1 MREQAEIDIVGLLV
15 RRWRTIALFALLG
28 AAAGL
33 AYALL
38 TPNWYAARLT
48 VVPSQKSTN
57 PAMSMLASLPG
68 AEALGASAGTD
79 VQRIQAVLTS
89 NSVADEIIANFDLK
103 QRYDSAHLEHARLAL
118 WKHCSVSV
126 ERKAGIVALT
136 CEDRDPAMAMA
147 MAGFFGEVGNRV
159 FGRISASSAREE
171 RRFLET
177 QVVKARKDVDESS
190 RKLREFQE
198 KHRVVDLG
206 EQSKAVISAM
216 ASIKGEL
223 VSKQLQ
229 LSYLSSFSSRTE
241 ANVVQLQQQ
250 IGIMEAK
257 LKQLEDSHPVLA
269 VLPAPSAGSGSA
281 AAPNLRENDPS
292 PKFFPDAM
300 RVPEL
305 RFELEQLFREQKIQ
319 ETVFFLMTQR
329 YETAKVDEA
338 RDTSTFQILDS
349 PTLPTYK
356 SRPNRKKILAFGIL
370 GSLAFS
376 VAWIR
381 LPLWWRRRFSRK
393 TESTVAN
400 DA

>member
-1 MREQAEIDIVGLLV
+1 MTEEPQLDVVLLV
-15 RRWRTIALFALLG
+15 ARRWKAVLLFAILG
-28 AAAGL
+28 SVVGVAVAFIM
-33 AYALL
+33 
-38 TPNWYAARLT
+38 PSWYAARLT
-48 VVPSQKSTN
+48 VVASQRTSN
-57 PAMSMLASLPG
+57 PAMSVLQNIPG
-68 AEALGASAGTD
+68 ADALGASSSTD

-89 NSVADEIIANFDLK
+89 NSVADEVITKFNLRE
-103 QRYDSAHLEHARLAL
+103 RYDTAHIEHARAAL
-118 WKHCSVSV
+118 WEHCVTGV
-126 ERKAGIVALT
+126 DRKSGVVALT
-136 CEDRDPAMAMA
+136 CEDRDPAQAMA
-147 MAGFFGEVGNRV
+147 MTAFFGEVGNRV

-171 RRFLET
+171 RRFLES

-198 KHRVVDLG
+198 KHRVIDLG

-216 ASIKGEL
+216 ASIKGDL
-223 VSKQLQ
+223 VAKQLQ

-257 LKQLEDSHPVLA
+257 LKQLEDSHPASA
-269 VLPAPSAGSGSA
+269 VAPDPGAGSGSA
-281 AAPNLRENDPS
+281 AGAN

-329 YETAKVDEA
+329 FETAKVDEA

-349 PTLPTYK
+349 PTLPTYR
-356 SRPNRKKILAFGIL
+356 SRPRRMRIAIYGLMGGLAFACALIIIP
-370 GSLAFS
+370 
-376 VAWIR
+376 V
-381 LPLWWRRRFSRK
+381 WWRRR
-393 TESTVAN
+393 TAI
-400 DA
+400 AA